1 MPSGY
6 SSTAAGGALTQ
17 EETAALLVEP
27 LMAEAVVLAAGPR
40 VFTSQGVPLNIP
52 KISAL
57 DLADP
62 WRSENTLIA
71 EADPTY
77 SELVLLPSTLKSL
90 KVLHRI
96 SNELSRHAVTSIAT
110 VLGAALVRRVASAID
125 RAFLVGDGAANTV
138 LGIANQTGIQTMAAV
153 GAPTVDDLHDALGL
167 GMAANARPSAWFM
180 NPRDLV
186 ALRKAKD
193 TAGNYLVHP
202 DPSAPGTFQL
212 LGVPVYVTTQIP
224 TSGGAG
230 TNESRIIL
238 ADMTQ
243 VAVGRDQDVN
253 VTLLEETFADFD
265 QLGIRVT
272 ARFDVGLLNAA
283 GVVILGGVTP

>member
-27 LMAEAVVLAAGPR
+27 LLSEAVVLAAGPR
-40 VFTSQGVPLNIP
+40 VFTSAGVPLNIP

-62 WRSENTLIA
+62 WRAENTLIA

-90 KVLHRI
+90 KVLHRV
-96 SNELSRHAVTSIAT
+96 SNELARHAVTSIAT
-110 VLGAALVRRVASAID
+110 VLSAALVRRVANAID
-125 RAFLVGDGAANTV
+125 KAFLVGDGVSSTV

-153 GAPTVDDLHDALGL
+153 GAPTVDKLHDALGL
-167 GMAANARPSAWFM
+167 AMGANAKPSAWFM

-212 LGVPVYVTTQIP
+212 LGLPVYVTTQIP
-224 TSGGAG
+224 KNGGAG

-238 ADMTQ
+238 ADMSQ
-243 VAVGRDQDVN
+243 VAVGRDEDVN
-253 VTLLEETFADFD
+253 VTLLEETFADWD

-283 GVVILGGVTP
+283 GVVVLNAVT

>member
-6 SSTAAGGALTQ
+6 SETAAGGALTQ

-40 VFTSQGVPLNIP
+40 VFTSDGVPLNIP
-52 KISAL
+52 RIAAL

-62 WRSENTLIA
+62 WRAENTLIA

-96 SNELSRHAVTSIAT
+96 SNELARHSLAPVAS
-110 VLGAALVRRVASAID
+110 VLSAALVRRVANAVD
-125 RAFLVGDGAANTV
+125 KAFLTGDGTAGTV
-138 LGIANQTGIQTMAAV
+138 LGVANQTGIQVMAGV
-153 GAPTVDDLHDALGL
+153 GAPTVDDLHDAVGL
-167 GMAANARPSAWFM
+167 AMGANARPSAWFM
-180 NPRDLV
+180 HPRDFV
-186 ALRKAKD
+186 TLRKVKD
-193 TAGNYLVHP
+193 SSGSYIVQADLTAAATYR
-202 DPSAPGTFQL
+202 L
-212 LGVPVYVTTQIP
+212 LGVPVHITTQLA
-224 TSGGAG
+224 TDGGAG

-243 VAVGRDQDVN
+243 VAVGRDQDVS
-253 VTLLEETFADFD
+253 VTLLEETFADWD
-265 QLGIRVT
+265 QLGIRVV
-272 ARFDVGLLNAA
+272 ARFDCGLLNAA
-283 GVVILGGVTP
+283 GVVVLNGVTP

>member
-6 SSTAAGGALTQ
+6 STTAAGGALTQ
-17 EETAALLVEP
+17 EEVAGLLVEP
-27 LMAEAVVLAAGPR
+27 LLAEAVVLAAGPR
-40 VFTSQGVPLNIP
+40 VFTSNGVPLNIP
-52 KISAL
+52 KISSL

-62 WRSENTLIA
+62 WRAENALIA
-71 EADPTY
+71 EADPTFG
-77 SELVLLPSTLKSL
+77 ELVLLPSSLKSL

-96 SNELSRHAVTSIAT
+96 SNELARHAVADIAT
-110 VLGAALVRRVASAID
+110 LLSAALVRRVANAID
-125 RAFLVGDGAANTV
+125 RAFLVGDGASSTV
-138 LGIANQTGIQTMAAV
+138 LGVANATGVQTVAAV

-167 GMAANARPSAWFM
+167 AMGANAKPSAWFM

-212 LGVPVYVTTQIP
+212 LGVPVFVTTQIP
-224 TSGGAG
+224 VNGGAG

-238 ADMTQ
+238 ADMSQ
-243 VAVGRDQDVN
+243 VAVARDQDVT
-253 VTLLEETFADFD
+253 VTLLSETYANYD
-265 QLGIRVT
+265 QLGIRVV

-283 GVVILGGVTP
+283 GVVVLNGVTP